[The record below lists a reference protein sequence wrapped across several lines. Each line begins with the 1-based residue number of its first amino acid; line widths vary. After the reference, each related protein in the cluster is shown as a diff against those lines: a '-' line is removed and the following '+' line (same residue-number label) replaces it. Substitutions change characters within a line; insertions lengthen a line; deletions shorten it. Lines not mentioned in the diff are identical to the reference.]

1 MYVVHI
7 TLAHPS
13 YLRVDTVST
22 VFSPLHLDRRLSP
35 QGLDPLKSFLKFIL
49 ARSATAPSYNMAL
62 IITSIKSNK
71 PSLPITPYI
80 QRLVSLAYFL
90 F

>member
-1 MYVVHI
+1 MTYN
-7 TLAHPS
+7 
-13 YLRVDTVST
+13 
-22 VFSPLHLDRRLSP
+22 VFSGTLNPTH
-35 QGLDPLKSFLKFIL
+35 FT
-49 ARSATAPSYNMAL
+49 TAPSYNMAL

-71 PSLPITPYI
+71 PSFPITPCI

>member
-1 MYVVHI
+1 MYGR
-7 TLAHPS
+7 TM
-13 YLRVDTVST
+13 
-22 VFSPLHLDRRLSP
+22 LHRAYSFEA
-35 QGLDPLKSFLKFIL
+35 GSVLKSFLKFIF

-62 IITSIKSNK
+62 IIISIKSNK
-71 PSLPITPYI
+71 RSFPITPYI